1 MGRVCVWILREL
13 HVKIKSVQSF
23 ECVHRGRVCIWV
35 LQELH
40 VKESIEVEV
49 KLFGVTGRYILI

>member
-1 MGRVCVWILREL
+1 
-13 HVKIKSVQSF
+13 VKIKSVQSF
-23 ECVHRGRVCIWV
+23 EGVYRGRVCIWV

-40 VKESIEVEV
+40 VKGSIEVEV